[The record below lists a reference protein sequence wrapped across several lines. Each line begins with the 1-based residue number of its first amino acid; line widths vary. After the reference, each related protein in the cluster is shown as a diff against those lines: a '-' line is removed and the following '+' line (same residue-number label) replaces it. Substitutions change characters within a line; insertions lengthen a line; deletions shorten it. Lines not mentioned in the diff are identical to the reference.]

1 LAGRSGYQIPHGL
14 DRALFLKLAA
24 CDWIAER
31 RNLLLTGVSG
41 LGKSWLAWRAPPRRV
56 PRKHVRSLHPRPRL
70 FADLAI
76 AYGMSVAFATQS
88 ANCAQR
94 TAGPDVKRS

>member
-1 LAGRSGYQIPHGL
+1 MPVLYTPA
-14 DRALFLKLAA
+14 
-24 CDWIAER
+24 
-31 RNLLLTGVSG
+31 
-41 LGKSWLAWRAPPRRV
+41 
-56 PRKHVRSLHPRPRL
+56 PRL

>member
-1 LAGRSGYQIPHGL
+1 MSVLYTPA
-14 DRALFLKLAA
+14 
-24 CDWIAER
+24 
-31 RNLLLTGVSG
+31 
-41 LGKSWLAWRAPPRRV
+41 
-56 PRKHVRSLHPRPRL
+56 PRL

-94 TAGPDVKRS
+94 TAGPDVNRTFRLVDVNVGVGRIAPLQGRLGKDRSAPLCGRSRSRRPQRVLSIANLPTRT